1 MRSTVTIGTR
11 GSQLA
16 KTQTG
21 HVADMIRKEFP
32 DLEVNTQIIT
42 TKGDVILDKPLAE
55 IGGKGLF
62 TLELETALRDGSI
75 DLAIH
80 SLKDL
85 PTDDPDGLVI
95 AAMPKRVTPN
105 DALVCAKW
113 DSIDALPEGAKV
125 GTSSLRR
132 KAQLLAHRP
141 DLVVEDL
148 RGNVDTRCRKVLEEG
163 LYDAAIL
170 AAAGLERIEKS
181 DVIAQLLPTDIM
193 LPAASQGVLGIQ
205 TRADDAELIKMLDA
219 IHHKQTWWEAT
230 AERSLL
236 EGLGG
241 GCQVPIGAL
250 ASLDGPKPTLR
261 ACVFSLDGQRGIRTA
276 FAANEGDLPDPIAVG
291 RNLANEILAGDA
303 KEIIEGLS

>member
-1 MRSTVTIGTR
+1 MRDRIVIGTR
-11 GSQLA
+11 GSLLA
-16 KTQTG
+16 RTQTG
-21 HVADMIRKEFP
+21 QVADMIRAAHP
-32 DLEVNTQIIT
+32 GLEVVIQIIT

-85 PTDDPDGLVI
+85 PTDDPDGLTT

-113 DSIDALPEGAKV
+113 DTLDALPQGAIV

-132 KAQLLAHRP
+132 KGQLLAIRP
-141 DLVVEDL
+141 DLDVRDL
-148 RGNVDTRCRKVLEEG
+148 RGNVDTRCRKVLQDGE
-163 LYDAAIL
+163 YDAAIL
-170 AAAGLERIEKS
+170 ACAGLERIGRQ
-181 DVIAQLLPTDIM
+181 DAIAQVLPPEIM

-205 TRADDAELIKMLDA
+205 IREDDAELLEVLDA
-219 IHHKQTWWEAT
+219 IDHPATRAEAV
-230 AERSLL
+230 AERALL
-236 EGLGG
+236 AGLGG

-250 ASLDGPKPTLR
+250 AHAATDGELTLQGCVCSLDGRKMFRTEIFGTCDDPTTL
-261 ACVFSLDGQRGIRTA
+261 GQQGA
-276 FAANEGDLPDPIAVG
+276 EHL
-291 RNLANEILAGDA
+291 
-303 KEIIEGLS
+303 LSNGADEVVAELL

>member
-1 MRSTVTIGTR
+1 MRSSITIGTR

-21 HVADMIRKEFP
+21 HVADMIRTAHP
-32 DLEVNTQIIT
+32 GLEVNTKIIT

-62 TLELETALRDGSI
+62 TLELETELRDGSI
-75 DLAIH
+75 DLAVH

-85 PTDDPDGLVI
+85 PTDDPDGLTI
-95 AAMPKRVTPN
+95 AAMPERVTPN
-105 DALVCAKW
+105 DVLVCGKW
-113 DSIDALPEGAKV
+113 AAIYELPENAIV

-141 DLVVEDL
+141 DLDVRDL
-148 RGNVDTRCRKVLEEG
+148 RGNVDTRCRKVLEDGE
-163 LYDAAIL
+163 YDAAIL
-170 AAAGLERIEKS
+170 AAAGLERI
-181 DVIAQLLPTDIM
+181 DRADAIAQVIPAEIM

-205 TRADDAELIKMLDA
+205 TRADDDELIGMLAA
-219 IHHKQTWWEAT
+219 IHHDQTWWEAT
-230 AERSLL
+230 AERALL

-250 ASLDGPKPTLR
+250 ASLNETHPVLE
-261 ACVFSLDGQRGIRTA
+261 ACVYSLDGQRGLRTA
-276 FAANEGDLPDPIAVG
+276 LKASPGDRPDPSEFG
-291 RNLANEILAGDA
+291 RQLADSILEGEG
-303 KEIIEGLS
+303 KEIIAELN